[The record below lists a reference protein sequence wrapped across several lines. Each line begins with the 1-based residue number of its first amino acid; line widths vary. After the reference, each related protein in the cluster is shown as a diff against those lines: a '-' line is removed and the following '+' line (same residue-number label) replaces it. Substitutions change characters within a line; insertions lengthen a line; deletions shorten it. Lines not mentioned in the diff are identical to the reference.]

1 MKKPTRWVLAILC
14 MMLVGILARVL
25 IVLNRNPLPKD
36 EVMLEHFHSHRAE
49 FEQLLKGHRNH
60 RDGNV
65 PYDRSS
71 EEVENL
77 MRKVYV
83 QSIAEAGFGG
93 RWYPEPYSE
102 HTLQVLKSLYV
113 RPVKNLTT
121 ENEVMSTL
129 KRELPALFAGVPPL
143 EDVLDV
149 ARVTTVA
156 KFYRGPDPD
165 RLQWGA
171 RTFRYLGSFLTKGWC
186 HFPQPPR
193 VENGHIINADYSLVD
208 KAYTR
213 PGVRAFDSL
222 DFFPPHWER
231 GECVLRQIDSQW
243 FLFMCRVSP

>member
-1 MKKPTRWVLAILC
+1 MKKHTRWILAICGLL
-14 MMLVGILARVL
+14 LVGILARVL
-25 IVLNRNPLPKD
+25 FVLNRNPLPKD
-36 EVMLEHFHSHRAE
+36 EAMIEHFHAHRAE
-49 FEQLLKGHRNH
+49 FEELLKGHRNH

-71 EEVENL
+71 DEVENL

-83 QSIAEAGFGG
+83 QSIAQAGFGG
-93 RWYPEPYSE
+93 RLYPEPYSE

-156 KFYRGPDPD
+156 IFHSGPDPD
-165 RLQWGA
+165 RLQWGLV
-171 RTFRYLGSFLTKGWC
+171 TMRYFGSFLTKGWC
-186 HFPQPPR
+186 YFPQSPR
-193 VENGHIINADYSLVD
+193 VENGHIINADYSLTD
-208 KAYTR
+208 NTYTR
-213 PGVRAFDSL
+213 PGVRVFDSL
-222 DFFPPHWER
+222 DMYPPNWER
-231 GECVLRQIDSQW
+231 GECVLKQIDSQW